1 MQSSARMC
9 VERTFGILKMRFRIL
24 QGLHYRDI
32 ETIKHIIFAACVLH
46 NICTRAR
53 LEMEPEEEAEVDEL
67 MRKENTAVITP
78 ADNSSKK
85 NVTVGQQQ
93 IALCKKIFGH

>member
-1 MQSSARMC
+1 MC

-32 ETIKHIIFAACVLH
+32 DTIKHIIFAACVLH

-67 MRKENTAVITP
+67 MRKENKVAKIP
-78 ADNSSKK
+78 AANPSKRK
-85 NVTVGQQQ
+85 TTVEQQQ
-93 IALCKKIFGH
+93 VALSRKIFGL